1 MLTRK
6 IKEIKEKSLAEIK
19 KAATEREL
27 FDVKVKYLGRKGKLT
42 EILKSLK
49 NIDESG
55 RKTIGPL
62 ANLAR
67 QDIDNAITKR
77 KYEISETINWEKE
90 KIDVTLPGKK
100 QKLGHLNPITLVN
113 REVEEIFSSMGFEI
127 ADGPEIEKDFYNFDS
142 LNIPKDHP
150 ARDMMDTFRVKSAS
164 KDLLLRTHVSAIQ
177 VRYMEKHKPPFRVI
191 MPGRVFRNEATDASH
206 EHTFYQMDGMMVGED
221 ISAANYY
228 AIIDE
233 FLKKFFGKNIKT
245 RMRPSFFP
253 FTEPSFEV
261 DFECLL
267 CGGKGCSVCK
277 QTGWIEIIPGGMIN
291 QNVLVAAGYPRN
303 KYQGCAWDI
312 GISRLAMMKYKI
324 DDIRLFQSGDLRF
337 IKQF

>member
-1 MLTRK
+1 MLQKK
-6 IKEIKEKSLAEIK
+6 IKDLKAKVISEIKR
-19 KAATEREL
+19 AADERAL
-27 FDVKVKYLGRKGKLT
+27 FDVKVAYLGRKGKLT
-42 EILKSLK
+42 QILKGLK
-49 NIDESG
+49 NLSESE
-55 RKTIGPL
+55 RKSVGPL
-62 ANLAR
+62 ANEAR
-67 QDIDNAITKR
+67 QTIENEIEKR
-77 KYEISETINWEKE
+77 KKEISEKIDWEKE

-100 QKLGHLNPITLVN
+100 QELGHLSPITLVN
-113 REVEEIFSSMGFEI
+113 REAEQIFSSMGFEI
-127 ADGPEIEKDFYNFDS
+127 ADGPEMEKDFYNFDS

-150 ARDMMDTFRVKSAS
+150 ARDMMDTFRVKTKAN
-164 KDLLLRTHVSAIQ
+164 DLLLRTHVSAIQ
-177 VRYMEKHKPPFRVI
+177 VRYMEKHEPPFRVI

-221 ISAANYY
+221 VSAANYY
-228 AIIDE
+228 ALIDE

-253 FTEPSFEV
+253 FTEPSFEI

-267 CGGKGCSVCK
+267 CNGTGCSVCK
-277 QTGWIEIIPGGMIN
+277 QSGWVEIIPGGMIN

-324 DDIRLFQSGDLRF
+324 DDIRLFQGGDLRF
-337 IKQF
+337 INQF

>member
-1 MLTRK
+1 
-6 IKEIKEKSLAEIK
+6 
-19 KAATEREL
+19 
-27 FDVKVKYLGRKGKLT
+27 
-42 EILKSLK
+42 
-49 NIDESG
+49 
-55 RKTIGPL
+55 
-62 ANLAR
+62 
-67 QDIDNAITKR
+67 
-77 KYEISETINWEKE
+77 
-90 KIDVTLPGKK
+90 
-100 QKLGHLNPITLVN
+100 
-113 REVEEIFSSMGFEI
+113 MGFEI
-127 ADGPEIEKDFYNFDS
+127 ADGPEMEKDFYNFDS

-150 ARDMMDTFRVKSAS
+150 ARDMMDTFRVKTKAN
-164 KDLLLRTHVSAIQ
+164 DLLLRTHVSAIQ

-206 EHTFYQMDGMMVGED
+206 EHTFDQMDGMMVGED
-221 ISAANYY
+221 VSAANYY

-253 FTEPSFEV
+253 FTEPSFEI

-277 QTGWIEIIPGGMIN
+277 QSGWVEIIPGGMIN

-324 DDIRLFQSGDLRF
+324 DDIRLFCGGDLRF
-337 IKQF
+337 TEQF

>member
-1 MLTRK
+1 MLTKK
-6 IKEIKEKSLAEIK
+6 IEEIKVKAISEIK
-19 KAATEREL
+19 KAADEQAL
-27 FDVKVKYLGRKGKLT
+27 FDVKVAYLGRKGKLT

-49 NIDESG
+49 DLSESE
-55 RKTIGPL
+55 RKTVGPL
-62 ANLAR
+62 ANQTRQEIEKELAVR
-67 QDIDNAITKR
+67 AKT
-77 KYEISETINWEKE
+77 ISEKVDWEKE

-100 QKLGHLNPITLVN
+100 QELGHLSPITLVN
-113 REVEEIFSSMGFEI
+113 REAEQILSSMGFEI

-150 ARDMMDTFRVKSAS
+150 ARDMMDTFRVKT
-164 KDLLLRTHVSAIQ
+164 KGNDLLLRTHVSAIQ

-191 MPGRVFRNEATDASH
+191 MPGRVFRNESTDASH
-206 EHTFYQMDGMMVGED
+206 GHTFYQLDGMVVGEN

-228 AIIDE
+228 AIINE
-233 FLKKFFGKNIKT
+233 FLKRFFGKKIKT

-253 FTEPSFEV
+253 FTEPSFEI

-267 CGGKGCSVCK
+267 CGGKGCSACK
-277 QTGWIEIIPGGMIN
+277 QAGWIEIIPGGMIN
-291 QNVLVAAGYPRN
+291 QNVLVAAGYSRN

-324 DDIRLFQSGDLRF
+324 DDIRWIESGDLRF